1 VAALTEVYTIDLDE
15 ELLSHLAIPES
26 VQALWDEKIK
36 DDLILDDFSKEVY
49 AWQMNHLREHM
60 RPATPSVLADEFDLD
75 LADPLTAVGDLI
87 ERLRDRWVRNNARDY
102 MEKIGDTYK
111 EDPSAVPAVLIEVA
125 REFQEKVGERGEAYG
140 TGDYERAM
148 HRYDEHVLRGPGPS
162 FGFKEVDDHFGGIR
176 GVTFGLAPPKT
187 YKSWVFGANTLVE
200 NVMVGRHTW
209 LYSLELPADETD
221 MRIRCL
227 AAGIPYWRYLRGSLS
242 ENDRHS
248 LKEASEYLDDTGIY
262 RCVKPKQNHRTFE
275 EMVERAGDAGA
286 EFVIIDQLQYV
297 ETRNGK
303 QLGGCDPREY
313 WQPLNQARD
322 MSDRMPMMVVHQ
334 FNRSVM
340 NADRMPEMQ
349 QAKGAAAIEEVAT
362 LALGLWANKDMR
374 KSNLIE
380 LGTLASRHWTLEAWE
395 IGVELT
401 RGANF
406 EMLGKAIHDDE

>member
-1 VAALTEVYTIDLDE
+1 VTEVYAIDLDE

-26 VQALWDEKIK
+26 VQALWDEKVK
-36 DDLILDDFSKEVY
+36 DELILDGFVKEVY
-49 AWQMNHLREHM
+49 DWQFAHVREHTK
-60 RPATPSVLADEFDLD
+60 PATASVLAEEFDLD
-75 LADPLTAVGDLI
+75 LDEPLTAVGDLI

-102 MEKIGDTYK
+102 MEKIGDSYK
-111 EDPSAVPAVLIEVA
+111 EDPALVPAVLVEVA
-125 REFQEKVGERGEAYG
+125 REFQDKIGKRGEAYG

-148 HRYDEHVLRGPGPS
+148 HRYDEMVLRGPGPS
-162 FGFKEVDDHFGGIR
+162 FGFKEIDEHFHGLR
-176 GVTFGLAPPKT
+176 GVTFGIAPPKT
-187 YKSWVFGANTLVE
+187 YKSWIFGANTLVE
-200 NVMVGRHTW
+200 NIMLGRNTW

-221 MRIRCL
+221 MRVRCL
-227 AAGIPYWRYLRGSLS
+227 AAGIPYWRYLRGTLS
-242 ENDRHS
+242 QPDRDA
-248 LKEASEYLDDTGIY
+248 LKEASEYLDDTGYY
-262 RCVKPKQNHRTFE
+262 RCVKPEPGHRTFE

-286 EFVIIDQLQYV
+286 EFIIVDQLQYV
-297 ETRNGK
+297 ETKNGK

-313 WQPLNQARD
+313 WQPLNSARD
-322 MSDRMPMMVVHQ
+322 MSDDMPMMVVHQ

-374 KSNLIE
+374 KSNLVE
-380 LGTLASRHWTLEAWE
+380 LGTLAARHWTYEAWE

-406 EMLGKAIHDDE
+406 EMLGKAIHDEDD